1 MCIRDREDHGD
12 VVAADLPHL
21 LVPERTQ
28 IAVAEHQG
36 TLDHLARWV
45 GDEAH
50 QRERR
55 DRLARAGLADDAQ
68 RLLAVERE
76 AHAVDRLDHA
86 GVGEEVGRESVDRE
100 ESFAHAYSLS
110 LGSVASRRPLPNEM
124 KPNTVTVRRTLGKA
138 SFHQLPAAR

>member
-1 MCIRDREDHGD
+1 MVRVVEDLVD
-12 VVAADLPHL
+12 AAVLDGAAAVHHHHL
-21 LVPERTQ
+21 V
-28 IAVAEHQG
+28 
-36 TLDHLARWV
+36 RWV

-50 QRERR
+50 QGQRR

-86 GVGEEVGRESVDRE
+86 GVGEKVGRETVDRE
-100 ESFAHAYSLS
+100 KSFAHAYSLS

-124 KPNTVTVRRTLGKA
+124 KPNTVTVRKTLGKA
-138 SFHQLPAAR
+138 SIHQLPAPK

>member
-1 MCIRDREDHGD
+1 MTSLIC
-12 VVAADLPHL
+12 A
-21 LVPERTQ
+21 ERTQ
-28 IAVAEHQG
+28 LTVAQHHA
-36 TLDHLARWV
+36 TLDHLSRWV

-50 QRERR
+50 QGQLR

-86 GVGEEVGRESVDRE
+86 GVGEEVGRETVDRE
-100 ESFAHAYSLS
+100 KSFAHAYSLS

-124 KPNTVTVRRTLGKA
+124 KPNTVTVRKTLGKA
-138 SFHQLPAAR
+138 SIHQLPAAR